1 MNFQPIY
8 AVVIAA
14 LALVADR
21 ALAAQP
27 QMPEPLQGTWCHDSG
42 TLGFHGWSRYSP
54 GPCPKPDPDR
64 CYDRTSNPGYTY
76 YRAECLIKPDPDP
89 EIEMEITATDVTTE
103 VNNPPVP
110 MSCVVRQVAKFDV
123 CPWGMIYKNRER
135 ARTLRSFQINPW
147 GPGYHVVLQCTNSKR
162 SETIRTDW
170 VMEKGMIEVNVP
182 RDYRCPWDRKVAP

>member
-54 GPCPKPDPDR
+54 GPCPKPDPD
-64 CYDRTSNPGYTY
+64 T
-76 YRAECLIKPDPDP
+76 
-89 EIEMEITATDVTTE
+89 EIEMEITRTDVTTE

-147 GPGYHVVLQCTNSKR
+147 GPGYHVVLSNALIPSGRRQYGP
-162 SETIRTDW
+162 I
-170 VMEKGMIEVNVP
+170 G
-182 RDYRCPWDRKVAP
+182 